1 MLDIQRFIGFD
12 VETLGNCYFLMWIL
26 TSTGLL
32 CGACDDKYSLQSDG
46 ECTLCKEWSTE
57 AIVALIVVLILI
69 LILSTQV
76 RALWTVLSYDSDVRD
91 VGAHTWLY
99 VLTDQET
106 IQHGECGSYGR
117 RGSTRNRPTS
127 GGQNICRHNA
137 NRWRVYGDTGSFFP
151 D

>member
-1 MLDIQRFIGFD
+1 MLDIQRFIGVD

-127 GGQNICRHNA
+127 GGQNIRRHNA
-137 NRWRVYGDTGSFFP
+137 NCWRVYGDTGSFFP